1 MRFPRLFITRRGYI
15 GLLIVVAWFVVTA
28 LLPEVFYYAG
38 FALLGLLF
46 VLMAFDGMQLGWVA
60 SPISSSRKMD
70 KILSLGDA
78 NRVLVRVQNETNQHF
93 RLGFI
98 DELPHSLN
106 MRDFRVDFALSAS
119 GSKEIHYEVQP
130 MHRGVYVFG
139 DLNFYLTTRLGFML
153 RRVVVP
159 QKDKVK
165 VYPSIRQLQ
174 EIELKS
180 FSRLSINP
188 GIKRQRRLGHSY
200 EFEQIKSY
208 VQGDDYRSINWK
220 ATGRRQALMINQ
232 YEDERS
238 QPVYFAI
245 DTGRG
250 MKMPFDGL
258 TLVDYA
264 VNSTLALSNVAL
276 KKGDRVGLITFDKQL
291 RKILVAN
298 DKTGQLAR
306 INESLYNLEQTDT
319 EPDFEQ
325 LYHSINTQ
333 IRQRS
338 LIFLFTNCNTLNALN
353 RIKPVLQLIQRT
365 NLLVVVLFENTQIAD
380 FASRKARTLEEVYDY
395 TIAEEFIYEQQQ
407 IALELRTAGIQT
419 IVSAPE
425 DLSVNTVNKY
435 LDLKARGMI

>member
-1 MRFPRLFITRRGYI
+1 
-15 GLLIVVAWFVVTA
+15 
-28 LLPEVFYYAG
+28 
-38 FALLGLLF
+38 
-46 VLMAFDGMQLGWVA
+46 
-60 SPISSSRKMD
+60 
-70 KILSLGDA
+70 
-78 NRVLVRVQNETNQHF
+78 
-93 RLGFI
+93 
-98 DELPHSLN
+98 
-106 MRDFRVDFALSAS
+106 
-119 GSKEIHYEVQP
+119 
-130 MHRGVYVFG
+130 
-139 DLNFYLTTRLGFML
+139 
-153 RRVVVP
+153 
-159 QKDKVK
+159 
-165 VYPSIRQLQ
+165 
-174 EIELKS
+174 
-180 FSRLSINP
+180 
-188 GIKRQRRLGHSY
+188 
-200 EFEQIKSY
+200 
-208 VQGDDYRSINWK
+208 
-220 ATGRRQALMINQ
+220 
-232 YEDERS
+232 
-238 QPVYFAI
+238 
-245 DTGRG
+245 
-250 MKMPFDGL
+250 MPFDGL

-435 LDLKARGMI
+435 LTSKPVG